1 MALVSRMLQ
10 PSLVQPQLR
19 YSAALPRTTRSAT
32 VTSLLHPFADPMDSI
47 AETTTLLLA
56 DEDGYW
62 LNGAFD
68 AAAAA
73 AIPFVLLFLLFVL
86 FRLAKLFAS
95 AF

>member
-19 YSAALPRTTRSAT
+19 YSAALPRTAT